1 MNQGQKW
8 ILWCE
13 VEGKLW
19 NLTKIKQ
26 NKTKQNDLFL
36 NICDIVLRSQQIT
49 LKQTKKQT
57 LPSNSWNKQVAISRK
72 QLNFS
77 ITTMIYFSST
87 PLLLSYILSLV
98 HMMKDLKL
106 RSNIMCCH
114 GICWNWGG
122 LKCLNHKYPPHS
134 VLINK
139 DPLAK
144 KKKTFFIKRL
154 GTVHEN
160 QVVLGSPWKYSNKL
174 IISSPQ
180 EAEGT
185 PPLWYYKG

>member
-1 MNQGQKW
+1 
-8 ILWCE
+8 
-13 VEGKLW
+13 
-19 NLTKIKQ
+19 
-26 NKTKQNDLFL
+26 
-36 NICDIVLRSQQIT
+36 
-49 LKQTKKQT
+49 
-57 LPSNSWNKQVAISRK
+57 
-72 QLNFS
+72 
-77 ITTMIYFSST
+77 MIYFSST

-144 KKKTFFIKRL
+144 KKKKNLLYQKTRYSSWKSGCPWQPMEIFKQTDHLFSTGTRGHSTPLILQRL
-154 GTVHEN
+154 TRTA
-160 QVVLGSPWKYSNKL
+160 PA
-174 IISSPQ
+174 SSLCFQ
-180 EAEGT
+180 IQ
-185 PPLWYYKG
+185 LMS